1 MKLLQSKDWLN
12 LARLWSEI
20 VDHHLGQPEDAL
32 AHLRRMLRRHYS
44 IYQLHAVICT
54 RDRPAQD
61 DPLFGW
67 TPGIVYFDDIT
78 PAPYLKLGQ
87 EWASELSNILEDP
100 WCINHMRSAGEHRVS
115 WRPHLL
121 GETPWHKTRGGELM
135 ALTEVR
141 DRLNATFAI
150 SPTLEVTFTLDA
162 HLNQR
167 DFVERDVHF
176 AQALLLGLKPLA
188 LRMALSHGLLEGHDR
203 LSPRERETLLL
214 LLKGGSEKEIAEA
227 LGLSPK
233 TIHQYVV
240 SLYRKFNVRSRPELM
255 ALWLEPPPL
264 P

>member
-1 MKLLQSKDWLN
+1 
-12 LARLWSEI
+12 
-20 VDHHLGQPEDAL
+20 
-32 AHLRRMLRRHYS
+32 
-44 IYQLHAVICT
+44 
-54 RDRPAQD
+54 
-61 DPLFGW
+61 
-67 TPGIVYFDDIT
+67 
-78 PAPYLKLGQ
+78 
-87 EWASELSNILEDP
+87 
-100 WCINHMRSAGEHRVS
+100 
-115 WRPHLL
+115 
-121 GETPWHKTRGGELM
+121 M

-188 LRMALSHGLLEGHDR
+188 LRMALSHGLLEGQGR

-255 ALWLEPPPL
+255 ALWLEPPSKL
-264 P
+264 LTQAL